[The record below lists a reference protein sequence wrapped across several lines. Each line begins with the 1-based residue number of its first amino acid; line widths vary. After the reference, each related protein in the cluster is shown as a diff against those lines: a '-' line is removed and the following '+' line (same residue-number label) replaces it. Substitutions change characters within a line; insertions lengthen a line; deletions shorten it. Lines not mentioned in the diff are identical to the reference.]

1 MNRNSVK
8 AEQVAKEKK
17 FKYNPVVGGWVLG
30 LSIIAIVVLLVYF
43 A

>member
-8 AEQVAKEKK
+8 AEQVTKEKK
-17 FKYNPVVGGWVLG
+17 FKYNPIVGGWVLG
-30 LSIIAIVVLLVYF
+30 LSVVAAVVLLIYF

>member
-8 AEQVAKEKK
+8 AEHTNKEKK
-17 FKYNPVVGGWVLG
+17 FKYNPVIGGWVLG
-30 LSIIAIVVLLVYF
+30 LSVIAIIVLLIYF